1 MTDEIMPREDRSGK
15 MWAFLGGC
23 IAGIAGLFAVALV
36 SGATKS
42 ADMLSDSLET
52 DGHAP
57 DELLRMPVRGGSIN
71 SET

>member
-23 IAGIAGLFAVALV
+23 IAGIAGLFAVAMV

-42 ADMLSDSLET
+42 VDVLSDSLEI
-52 DGHAP
+52 DDHDPEDPLKVPG
-57 DELLRMPVRGGSIN
+57 RSQSIN

>member
-36 SGATKS
+36 SEMSSSTTS
-42 ADMLSDSLET
+42 SDDSGNGGEQ
-52 DGHAP
+52 
-57 DELLRMPVRGGSIN
+57 DEILALPEGSSN
-71 SET
+71 SGN